1 MILPAMPGR
10 TRVKRFTPFWY
21 PVIITRKKLDVR
33 AKTHTGLVRKENE
46 DSHLVLDELG
56 LLAVADGMGGHAH
69 GEVASAL
76 AVKTLRDAFAAQEA
90 RSTIEEAFQASM
102 DEGRLGK
109 DEALER
115 YLLRTAIENANL
127 AIHDKAR
134 ADEALRS
141 MGTTIVAFYLFNGGA
156 WIANVGDSRLYRF
169 RDGELSQITE
179 DHSLINEYLKLN
191 LLTRE
196 QARAFPMKNIIVR
209 ALGLAEWV
217 EVDTF
222 EIDVAPGD
230 LYLLCSDGLS
240 DLVPEEDISTL
251 MSGDDGDAIVEG
263 LTQAALDAGGLDN
276 ITVLL
281 ARLEE

>member
-1 MILPAMPGR
+1 M
-10 TRVKRFTPFWY
+10 KF
-21 PVIITRKKLDVR
+21 DVR

-46 DSHLVLDELG
+46 DCHLVLDGQG

-76 AVKTLRDAFAAQEA
+76 AIQTLESFFALGDD
-90 RSTIEEAFQASM
+90 RVHIEETFQTSKARG
-102 DEGRLGK
+102 DPAA
-109 DEALER
+109 DVVFER
-115 YLLRTAIENANL
+115 FLLRTAIESANL
-127 AIHDKAR
+127 AIYEKAK

-141 MGTTIVAFYLFNGGA
+141 MGTTIVALYVINGCA
-156 WIANVGDSRLYRF
+156 WVANVGDSRLYRF
-169 RDGELSQITE
+169 RDGALTQLTE
-179 DHSLINEYLKLN
+179 DHSLVNEYLKLN
-191 LLTRE
+191 LLTGD

-222 EIDVAPGD
+222 EIDVASGD
-230 LYLLCSDGLS
+230 QYLLCSDGLS
-240 DLVPEEDISTL
+240 DLVPEERINEI
-251 MSGDDGDAIVEG
+251 MGGDDPDEVIEDLV
-263 LTQAALDAGGLDN
+263 QAALDAGGLDN

>member
-1 MILPAMPGR
+1 M
-10 TRVKRFTPFWY
+10 
-21 PVIITRKKLDVR
+21 KLDVR

-46 DSHLVLDELG
+46 DSHLVLGELG
-56 LLAVADGMGGHAH
+56 LLAVAEGMGGHAH

-76 AVKTLRDAFAAQEA
+76 AVDTLRNAFTLEDDRAG
-90 RSTIEEAFQASM
+90 IEEAFQASK
-102 DEGRLGK
+102 DDGRLGT

-127 AIHDKAR
+127 AIHEKAR

-141 MGTTIVAFYLFNGGA
+141 MGTTIVAFYLYNGSA
-156 WIANVGDSRLYRF
+156 WVANVGDSRLYRF
-169 RDGELSQITE
+169 RDGALSQITE

-191 LLTRE
+191 LLTGE
-196 QARAFPMKNIIVR
+196 QARSFPMKNIIVR

-222 EIDVAPGD
+222 EIDVAAGD
-230 LYLLCSDGLS
+230 RYLLCSDGLS
-240 DLVPEEDISTL
+240 DLVTEEEITAI
-251 MSGDDGDAIVEG
+251 MTSGEGDEEVVDR

>member
-1 MILPAMPGR
+1 M
-10 TRVKRFTPFWY
+10 
-21 PVIITRKKLDVR
+21 KLDVR

-76 AVKTLRDAFAAQEA
+76 AVKTLHDAFVTEDA
-90 RSTIEEAFQASM
+90 RSRIVEAFQLAK

-127 AIHDKAR
+127 AIHEQAR
-134 ADEALRS
+134 EDEALRS
-141 MGTTIVAFYLFNGGA
+141 MGTTIVAFYLFAGSA

-169 RDGELSQITE
+169 RDGALSQITE

-191 LLTRE
+191 LLTAE
-196 QARAFPMKNIIVR
+196 QARSFPMKNIIVR

-222 EIDVAPGD
+222 EIDIAPGD

-240 DLVPEEDISTL
+240 DLVAEEDIAAI
-251 MSGDDGDAIVEG
+251 MGRDDDDAIVDA

-281 ARLEE
+281 ARLEA

>member
-1 MILPAMPGR
+1 MFTLLMDPG
-10 TRVKRFTPFWY
+10 
-21 PVIITRKKLDVR
+21 IITPMKLDVR

-46 DSHLVLDELG
+46 DSHLVLGDLG

-76 AVKTLRDAFAAQEA
+76 AVETLRAAFTVDDT
-90 RSTIEEAFQASM
+90 RGHIEEAFQASK
-102 DEGRLGK
+102 DEGRLGT

-127 AIHDKAR
+127 AIHEKAR

-141 MGTTIVAFYLFNGGA
+141 MGTTIVAFYLFNGSA
-156 WIANVGDSRLYRF
+156 WVANVGDSRLYRY
-169 RDGELSQITE
+169 RGSELSQITE

-191 LLTRE
+191 LLTGE
-196 QARAFPMKNIIVR
+196 QARTFPMKNIIVR

-222 EIDVAPGD
+222 EIDVAP
-230 LYLLCSDGLS
+230 
-240 DLVPEEDISTL
+240 
-251 MSGDDGDAIVEG
+251 
-263 LTQAALDAGGLDN
+263 
-276 ITVLL
+276 
-281 ARLEE
+281 

>member
-1 MILPAMPGR
+1 MM
-10 TRVKRFTPFWY
+10 
-21 PVIITRKKLDVR
+21 LDAR

-46 DSHLVLDELG
+46 DNHLILDEHG

-76 AVKTLRDAFAAQEA
+76 AVKILKDAFDDQEA
-90 RSTIEEAFQASM
+90 RAGIEATFENSRR
-102 DEGRLGK
+102 EGRIGR
-109 DEALER
+109 DEVIER
-115 YLLRTAIENANL
+115 FLLRTAIEHANL
-127 AIHDKAR
+127 AIYER
-134 ADEALRS
+134 ALANEALRS
-141 MGTTIVAFYLFNGGA
+141 MGTTIVALYLSKSSS
-156 WIANVGDSRLYRF
+156 WVANVGDSRLYRL

-191 LLTRE
+191 LLTGD

-209 ALGLAEWV
+209 ALGLTEWV

-222 EIDVAPGD
+222 EIDAAPGD
-230 LYLLCSDGLS
+230 LFLLCSDGLS
-240 DLVPEEDISTL
+240 DLVAEADIREILAGDEPDETL
-251 MSGDDGDAIVEG
+251 ERLI
-263 LTQAALDAGGLDN
+263 QAALDAGGVDN